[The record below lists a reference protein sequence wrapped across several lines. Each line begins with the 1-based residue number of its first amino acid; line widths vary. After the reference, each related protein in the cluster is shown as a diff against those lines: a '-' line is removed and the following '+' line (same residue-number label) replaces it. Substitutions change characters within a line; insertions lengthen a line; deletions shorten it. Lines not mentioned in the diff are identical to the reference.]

1 MSATTLRRGNL
12 VLLAGW
18 MGACIAVYP
27 RLPERIPLHF
37 GFAGG
42 ADAWTRTSMA
52 VWLLLPAI
60 GAAVV
65 LFGYALSGVAAQTPE
80 MWNLRQDEVKRVRAL
95 PSHVRGDLA
104 DAGQRSTA
112 GVLILTTVALMGV
125 QLGVYATA
133 VGQTERMPWYAQAIV
148 WGGLAGAGLLS
159 VRERSHM
166 RKQIRAVSPEPQ
178 TPEDV
183 SSPRRA

>member
-1 MSATTLRRGNL
+1 MNATKLRRWNL

-18 MGACIAVYP
+18 IGACVAVYP

-37 GFAGG
+37 GFVGG

-65 LFGYALSGVAAQTPE
+65 LFGYALSRVAADTPE
-80 MWNLRQDEVKRVRAL
+80 MWNFRQEEVKRVRAM
-95 PSHVRGDLA
+95 PSQVRGDLA

-112 GVLILTTVALMGV
+112 CVLILATVALMGV

-133 VGQTERMPWYAQAIV
+133 VEQTERMPWYAQAIT
-148 WGGLAGAGLLS
+148 WGALAGAVLLS
-159 VRERSHM
+159 LRERSHM
-166 RKQIRAVSPEPQ
+166 RRKIRAVSPEP
-178 TPEDV
+178 
-183 SSPRRA
+183 

>member
-1 MSATTLRRGNL
+1 MNATTLRRWNL

-18 MGACIAVYP
+18 IGACIAVYP

-37 GFAGG
+37 GFFGG
-42 ADAWTRTSMA
+42 ADAWTPTSMGI
-52 VWLLLPAI
+52 WLLLPAI

-65 LFGYALSGVAAQTPE
+65 LFGYALSGVAAHTPE

-95 PSHVRGDLA
+95 PSHVWKDLA
-104 DAGQRSTA
+104 DAGQRTTA
-112 GVLILTTVALMGV
+112 GVLILTTVALIGV

-133 VGQTERMPWYAQAIV
+133 VGQTEQMPWYAQVIL
-148 WGGLAGAGLLS
+148 WGALAGAGILS
-159 VRERSHM
+159 VRERS
-166 RKQIRAVSPEPQ
+166 RVRRQIRDVSPKPQ